1 MPPTP
6 STSTPT
12 MISSRSTNREAVQRA
27 YNNKSTM
34 EEEQEEEEEEE
45 RTTAEKKNKNDNN
58 KSLSSSSP
66 SLSSSNLLLSFMEFI
81 FISIYKCMN
90 IGIHFILFISFLA
103 LISIHCLGTFHDEYF
118 LTLLHRARRTDIDLQ
133 TEITYYHRQCSLLD
147 VTSNNVDFDPS
158 ELFIKLPPPQP
169 ELSSS
174 SSADDDDQRN
184 ENEYDSIK
192 NKRGVKYQQRRRK
205 RRRRSRRFIPSFNS
219 WEVPP
224 ILPPISKSDAKI
236 SGTNAV
242 DTIMKHGAVMVQQIL
257 SDKTIKDLREFIID
271 KNEIVSG
278 TSAEYPVGKSHNR
291 ISYGIEAAEHDSVI
305 RALKEIH
312 DHGIF
317 AHLITNLVGDNNP
330 ALSEIT
336 VSYNIYKKKR
346 KEKICTCCIV
356 LFCVRCFLLR
366 DTTARLLYYLLL
378 ILLLLIIIIIII

>member
-147 VTSNNVDFDPS
+147 VTSNNVDFDP
-158 ELFIKLPPPQP
+158 
-169 ELSSS
+169 
-174 SSADDDDQRN
+174 
-184 ENEYDSIK
+184 Y
-192 NKRGVKYQQRRRK
+192 
-205 RRRRSRRFIPSFNS
+205 
-219 WEVPP
+219 
-224 ILPPISKSDAKI
+224 
-236 SGTNAV
+236 
-242 DTIMKHGAVMVQQIL
+242 
-257 SDKTIKDLREFIID
+257 
-271 KNEIVSG
+271 
-278 TSAEYPVGKSHNR
+278 
-291 ISYGIEAAEHDSVI
+291 
-305 RALKEIH
+305 
-312 DHGIF
+312 
-317 AHLITNLVGDNNP
+317 
-330 ALSEIT
+330 
-336 VSYNIYKKKR
+336 
-346 KEKICTCCIV
+346 
-356 LFCVRCFLLR
+356 
-366 DTTARLLYYLLL
+366 
-378 ILLLLIIIIIII
+378 